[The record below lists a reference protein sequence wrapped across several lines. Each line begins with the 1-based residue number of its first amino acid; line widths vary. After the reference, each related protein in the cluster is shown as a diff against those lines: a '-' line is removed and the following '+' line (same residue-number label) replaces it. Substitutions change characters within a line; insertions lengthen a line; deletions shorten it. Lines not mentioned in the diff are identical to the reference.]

1 MSLTLEEKIERLW
14 DTEQCRK
21 LMARYEYYG
30 YGRVWEKVP
39 AMFAN
44 RDDIWIDCE
53 GFGVFDGM
61 KGVETFFVDWH
72 HSMEGDAKGMLTLHT
87 LTTEC
92 IEVAEDGQTADHVDV
107 LPGTYPG
114 AGAAADALVIDP
126 VLPGLFGD
134 EAGEDPALR
143 IQPARG
149 RPGGPAGPVPGHAGR
164 RHHPSRGRRKRRRG
178 TDERG
183 RAEEPLP

>member
-1 MSLTLEEKIERLW
+1 MSLTPEEKIERLW

-39 AMFAN
+39 GMFAK

-53 GFGVFDGM
+53 GFGVFDGP
-61 KGVETFFVDWH
+61 KGIETFFVDWH

-92 IEVAEDGQTADHVDV
+92 IEVAEDGQTAV
-107 LPGTYPG
+107 L
-114 AGAAADALVIDP
+114 ASFCQSEKD
-126 VLPGLFGD
+126 
-134 EAGEDPALR
+134 
-143 IQPARG
+143 
-149 RPGGPAGPVPGHAGR
+149 GP
-164 RHHPSRGRRKRRRG
+164 
-178 TDERG
+178 
-183 RAEEPLP
+183 